1 MSRQGKA
8 TARNAG
14 PRGQTALER
23 RARLASGLVL
33 FTFVLTHL
41 LNHALGLISLDAM
54 EYGRILFLSLW
65 RSAAGTTALAAAILV
80 HLALALRSIYLR
92 RHFRMPVWEALQLL
106 LGLSIPLLVIGHA
119 VGTRL
124 AHERFGYDDS
134 YSALILLIWKVR
146 PDLGLQQAL
155 LLLVAW
161 IHGCIGMH
169 FWLRI
174 QTWYARWSMPLY
186 TLAVLIPV
194 LALLGF
200 SQAGKEI
207 ETLAVHIGWINDTFA
222 AARFPD
228 AQARAA
234 LQETGRAV
242 LNTLIA
248 ALVITLALRSIRL
261 WRERRTAIRVSYP
274 GGQTVTVPLGYS
286 VLECSRRAR
295 IGHASVCGG
304 RGRCSTCRVHV
315 TAGQEALPEP
325 SAQEAR
331 VLRRVGAG
339 PDVRLACQLRPT
351 HDLSVY
357 LLMPATIPASRA
369 LLQQG
374 AITGEEREICVLFA
388 DIRGFTQISE
398 RRLPYD
404 VVYILNRYFA
414 ATGAAI
420 ERSGGIVNQ
429 FTGDGVMAL
438 FGVQAKPEASALQS
452 LEAARAMIRAIATL
466 SAELKAELL
475 TPMRIGIGIHCG
487 PAVVGLM
494 GHGAATYL
502 TAVGDTVNTASRLQD
517 QTKEFSCQLIIS
529 EPVASR
535 AGVDVSGFPRHEIT
549 VRNRAGPVAI
559 RIIADVEALQLPGTQ
574 AAAHTARSASGSR
587 TGP

>member
-1 MSRQGKA
+1 MSGRGQA
-8 TARNAG
+8 AARIAG
-14 PRGQTALER
+14 PRGQSALER
-23 RARLASGLVL
+23 RFRLASGLAL

-54 EYGRILFLSLW
+54 EYGRMLFLALW
-65 RSAAGTTALAAAILV
+65 RSAAGTTVLAASILL
-80 HLALALRSIYLR
+80 HLALALHSIYLR

-106 LGLSIPLLVIGHA
+106 LGLSIPLLLVGHA

-124 AHERFGYDDS
+124 AHERFGFEDS
-134 YSALILLIWKVR
+134 YAAVILLLWKVR

-155 LLLVAW
+155 LLLAAW

-174 QTWYARWSMPLY
+174 QPWYPRWSMPLY
-186 TLAVLIPV
+186 TLAVVIPM

-207 ETLAVHIGWINDTFA
+207 STLAVHVGWINDTFA
-222 AARFPD
+222 AAGFPD
-228 AQARAA
+228 ARARAA

-248 ALVITLALRSIRL
+248 ALVITLALRAIRL
-261 WRERRTAIRVSYP
+261 WREGRTAIRVSYP
-274 GGQTVTVPLGYS
+274 GGQTVTVPLGFS

-304 RGRCSTCRVHV
+304 RGRCSTCRVRV
-315 TAGQEALPEP
+315 TAGRETLPEP
-325 SAQEAR
+325 SAEESR

-351 HDLSVY
+351 HDLTVY
-357 LLMPATIPASRA
+357 PLMPATIPASRA

-404 VVYILNRYFA
+404 VVYILNRFFA
-414 ATGAAI
+414 ATGGAI
-420 ERSGGIVNQ
+420 ERAGGIVNQ

-438 FGVQAKPEASALQS
+438 FGVQANPEAGALQS
-452 LEAARAMIRAIATL
+452 LEAARTMIRAIATL
-466 SAELKAELL
+466 SAELKAELRA
-475 TPMRIGIGIHCG
+475 PMRIGIGIHCG

-494 GHGAATYL
+494 GHGDATYL
-502 TAVGDTVNTASRLQD
+502 TAVGDTVNTASRLEE
-517 QTKEFSCQLIIS
+517 QTKAFSCQLIIS

-549 VRNRAGPVAI
+549 VRNRAEPIAI
-559 RIIADVEALQLPGTQ
+559 RIIADVEALQLPGTRG
-574 AAAHTARSASGSR
+574 AAHTSANEPGLP
-587 TGP
+587 TGA